1 MDDGDTTGGNYD
13 ANFTPWVAATPEAI
27 VKTQTANGSNPIDSS
42 TVATQA
48 WLVKVPKFVKEHW
61 DKVGDKPGVQ
71 LGTLR
76 VYHPKP
82 GRVSKTPQISLH
94 LPHNPL
100 PGLSDFWTDGVPKNF
115 NLNITNTDVK
125 SSYVFTTNEQQ
136 DSVGSFSATVV
147 HEATVT
153 PVIDAEYKAL
163 SKKRQEDE
171 SKKRKNVETID
182 LVTAKKAMR
191 VGHSNVAHVHD
202 SIIKPAATSVA
213 AVTGKSAQQ
222 EKRERMER
230 SDLISY
236 VLMQGGSE
244 PSRASVIYARGSS
257 LSTIIILF
265 NEHAY
270 WKFSDLIEKTQQPQA
285 WLKQVLNDV
294 AEIVKTGPYHG
305 LYELK
310 KEYQNVGN
318 GDDDDE

>member
-1 MDDGDTTGGNYD
+1 MDDGDTIGGNYD

-27 VKTQTANGSNPIDSS
+27 VKTQTANASNLIDSS

-202 SIIKPAATSVA
+202 SIIKPAANSVA

-230 SDLISY
+230 SDLIS
-236 VLMQGGSE
+236 
-244 PSRASVIYARGSS
+244 
-257 LSTIIILF
+257 TIIILF
-265 NEHAY
+265 NEDAY

-285 WLKQVLNDV
+285 WLKQVLNDL

-310 KEYQNVGN
+310 REYQNVGN
-318 GDDDDE
+318 GDDDYE